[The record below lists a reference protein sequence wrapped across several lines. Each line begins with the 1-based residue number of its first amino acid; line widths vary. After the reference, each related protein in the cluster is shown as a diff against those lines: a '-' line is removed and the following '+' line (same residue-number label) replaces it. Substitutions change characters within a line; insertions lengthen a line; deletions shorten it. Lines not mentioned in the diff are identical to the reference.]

1 MSKTLINQ
9 VDKARIQKL
18 LMDFIKI
25 PSPTFK
31 ERKFAEYLAEH
42 LRKIGFKV
50 EVDYE
55 FPDSPSVI
63 CWLDG
68 GKSRPVLQFDGHI
81 DHVTFPHPPPYIKE
95 GKIYGRGSAD
105 MKAGLV
111 AVIEALR
118 IIKESNYISNKGR
131 ILFTAHGLHEPPG
144 DSNSLK
150 ALIKEGIHGDACVVA
165 EGGRNYLPIVGK
177 EVDFLATKGKGLI
190 FFEFHIKRK
199 GKEIHEPIGLD
210 YRVFS
215 KSSIQSN
222 PLLIGYHLI
231 DMLVKKGKIIEKNR
245 TKDMGAGSLFLYRLK
260 SGDKTQRFP
269 RSCIIE
275 GSRRYLPGETLEDI
289 KEEFNVLRNKIQEF
303 ASTEIE
309 VRLKVIDRRQPFEID
324 KNSLIVN
331 SLREAYLSITG
342 KNLVEGI
349 INVVADGSYFAN
361 LANIPFIYHGVHCNS
376 AHSSLEFVDI
386 DDVIRTTKI
395 YIQIIVEYFSNCKSL

>member
-1 MSKTLINQ
+1 MSEKTLINQ
-9 VDKARIQKL
+9 VDRNRIQNL

-31 ERKFAEYLAEH
+31 ERNFAEH
-42 LRKIGFKV
+42 LSKYLKKIGFKV

-81 DHVTFPHPPPYIKE
+81 DHVAFPHSPPYIKE
-95 GKIYGRGSAD
+95 GKIYGRGAAD

-111 AVIEALR
+111 AIIEALR
-118 IIKESNYISNKGR
+118 IIKESNYISNKGK

-150 ALIKEGIHGDACVVA
+150 ALIRKGIYGDACVVA
-165 EGGRNYLPIVGK
+165 EGGRNYLTTSSGK
-177 EVDFLATKGKGLI
+177 EEQFFLATKGKGLI
-190 FFEFHIKRK
+190 FFEFYIKRK
-199 GKEIHEPIGLD
+199 GKEIHEL
-210 YRVFS
+210 FS
-215 KSSIQSN
+215 KSSIRSN

-245 TKDMGAGSLFLYRLK
+245 MKDIGAGSLFLYRFK
-260 SGDKTQRFP
+260 AGDKTQRFP

-289 KEEFNVLRNKIQEF
+289 NKEFNTLHNKIQDF
-303 ASTEIE
+303 ASPEIE
-309 VRLKVIDRRQPFEID
+309 VKLKVIDRRQPFEID
-324 KNSLIVN
+324 KDSLIVY
-331 SLREAYLSITG
+331 SLKKAYLSITG

-349 INVVADGSYFAN
+349 MSSVADGSYFTN
-361 LANIPFIYHGVHCNS
+361 LAHIPFVYQGVNTNNS

-386 DDVIRTTKI
+386 DDVARTAKI
-395 YIQIIVEYFSNCKSL
+395 YLQIIIEYFSNYKNL